1 LGKEGKER
9 TGKKIV
15 KYEEKPVD
23 KGLVVRT
30 KVDEGILRTKEI
42 KGI

>member
-1 LGKEGKER
+1 M
-9 TGKKIV
+9 V
-15 KYEEKPVD
+15 KYKEKPVD

-30 KVDEGILRTKEI
+30 KVDECILRTKDI